1 MKVIYMLI
9 SPSGRVY
16 VGKSVRFGRRLGQHR
31 RRSRKKKTFLY
42 NAVRKHSWGKFIKLV
57 LQIFPYDVTVAEMSV
72 RERYFIKKYRAFE
85 RKYGYNLTEGGDG
98 APGYKHTDEAKKN
111 LQTLVRK
118 SGKMKKVY
126 AKNVKTE
133 EEYLFESRAEAMRE
147 LRRITGKNISRF
159 HITDCCKGVQKT
171 HAGFI
176 FKYV

>member
-1 MKVIYMLI
+1 MLI

-16 VGKSVRFGRRLGQHR
+16 IGKSVRFGIRLKQHK
-31 RRSRKKKTFLY
+31 RRSRKGKTFLY
-42 NAVRKHSWGKFIKLV
+42 NAVRKHGWSRFIKLV
-57 LQIFPYDVTVAEMSV
+57 LEIFPFTVTDKHMSI
-72 RERYFIKKYRAFE
+72 RERHFIKKYRSFE
-85 RKYGYNLTEGGDG
+85 RKYGYNLTEGGEG
-98 APGYKHTDEAKKN
+98 APGYKHTEEAKKN
-111 LQTLVRK
+111 MQSLIRE
-118 SGKMKKVY
+118 SGKMKSVY
-126 AKNVKTE
+126 AKNIRTE

>member
-16 VGKSVRFGRRLGQHR
+16 VGKSVQFGKRLSQHR

-42 NAVRKHSWGKFIKLV
+42 NAVRKHGWAKFTKLV
-57 LQIFPYDVTVAEMSV
+57 LEIFPYDVTIKHMSK
-72 RERYFIKKYRAFE
+72 REIHFIKKYRAFE
-85 RKYGYNLTEGGDG
+85 RKYGYNLTEGGEG
-98 APGYKHTDEAKKN
+98 APGYRHTDEAKRN
-111 LQTLVRK
+111 LQALIREK
-118 SGKMKKVY
+118 GKMKRVY
-126 AKNVKTE
+126 AMNVKTGKE
-133 EEYLFESRAEAMRE
+133 FLFESRAEAMRT
-147 LRRITGKNISRF
+147 LRRLTGKNISRF